1 MDAAIASST
10 PGREEAFFLALAKE
24 PGHGGPVLI
33 HLAGLLAT
41 LGGKAEIELPEGVQ
55 AGKVFRLR
63 GKGIKGVRSA
73 HPGDLYAHI
82 AVETPVRLTDK
93 QKQILR
99 DLDQSLSDA
108 RHSPQTRSWKD
119 RVKEFFQ

>member
-1 MDAAIASST
+1 M
-10 PGREEAFFLALAKE
+10 
-24 PGHGGPVLI
+24 
-33 HLAGLLAT
+33 
-41 LGGKAEIELPEGVQ
+41 PEGVQ
-55 AGKVFRLR
+55 TGKVFRLR

-99 DLDQSLSDA
+99 ELEESLSSDA
-108 RHSPQTRSWKD
+108 KHSPQTRSWKD